1 MRTLQEQMEIA
12 IELKEKELELRE
24 RHNEIYQLTE
34 EEVYNLLNDEAKENL
49 KKYEN
54 STFRPLP
61 TLADFIK

>member
-1 MRTLQEQMEIA
+1 MRTLQEQMKIA
-12 IELKEKELELRE
+12 VELKEKELELRE

-34 EEVYNLLNDEAKENL
+34 EEIYNLMNDEAKEKH

-54 STFRPLP
+54 SIFRPLP

>member
-1 MRTLQEQMEIA
+1 MRTLQEQMKMA
-12 IELKEKELELRE
+12 VELKEQELELRK
-24 RHNEIYQLTE
+24 RHNEIYELTE

-54 STFRPLP
+54 EVFQPLP

>member
-12 IELKEKELELRE
+12 VELKEKEIELRE
-24 RHNEIYQLTE
+24 AQNRVYQLTE
-34 EEVYNLLNDEAKENL
+34 EEIYNLMNDEAKEKQ

-54 STFRPLP
+54 SIFQPLP

>member
-1 MRTLQEQMEIA
+1 MKTLQEQMKIA
-12 IELKEKELELRE
+12 VELKEKELELRE
-24 RHNEIYQLTE
+24 RNNKIYQLTE
-34 EEVYNLLNDEAKENL
+34 EEFYNLMNDEAKEKH

>member
-1 MRTLQEQMEIA
+1 MRTLQEQMKMVV
-12 IELKEKELELRE
+12 ELKEKEIELRE
-24 RHNEIYQLTE
+24 AQNRVYQLTE
-34 EEVYNLLNDEAKENL
+34 EEIYNLMNEEAKEKH

>member
-1 MRTLQEQMEIA
+1 MKTLQEQMKMA
-12 IELKEKELELRE
+12 VELKEKEIELRE

-34 EEVYNLLNDEAKENL
+34 EEVYNLLNDKAKENI

-54 STFRPLP
+54 SVFQPLP

>member
-1 MRTLQEQMEIA
+1 MRTLQEQMKMA
-12 IELKEKELELRE
+12 VELKEKELELRE

-34 EEVYNLLNDEAKENL
+34 EEIYNLMNDEAKEKQ

-54 STFRPLP
+54 SIFQPLP

>member
-1 MRTLQEQMEIA
+1 MKTLQEQMKIA
-12 IELKEKELELRE
+12 VELKEKELELKEAR
-24 RHNEIYQLTE
+24 NKIYQLTE
-34 EEVYNLLNDEAKENL
+34 EEIYNLMNDEAKEKH

>member
-1 MRTLQEQMEIA
+1 MRTLQEQMKIA
-12 IELKEKELELRE
+12 VELKEKEIELRD
-24 RHNEIYQLTE
+24 RHNKIYQLTE
-34 EEVYNLLNDEAKENL
+34 EEIYNLMNDEAKEKP

>member
-1 MRTLQEQMEIA
+1 MRTLQEQMEMA
-12 IELKEKELELRE
+12 VELKEKELELRE
-24 RHNEIYQLTE
+24 RNNKIYQLTE
-34 EEVYNLLNDEAKENL
+34 EEIYNLMNDEAKEKH

>member
-1 MRTLQEQMEIA
+1 MKTLQEQMKIA
-12 IELKEKELELRE
+12 VELKGKEIELRE
-24 RHNEIYQLTE
+24 AQNRIYQLTE
-34 EEVYNLLNDEAKENL
+34 EEIYNLMNDEAKEKH